1 VPPLEQDVVG
11 LDVAVHDPLGVRM
24 GQGLGHL
31 PGDLERLVD
40 GELPL
45 AGQAIAQ

>member
-1 VPPLEQDVVG
+1 VAPLEQNVVG

-31 PGDLERLVD
+31 LGDLQRVVE

-45 AGQAIAQ
+45 AGQAIA